1 MSADRTQGRAPRLQR
16 AVWAVLT
23 AEHIRLRPI
32 RSEDAAAAYPLLA
45 DDRVTR
51 TILYDG
57 PASVNDLAG
66 DYRTRAAWWSDGT
79 GDYWFAIEDAQVG
92 TFVGVIA
99 VYARDSQQPQEV
111 SIGYWSGVP
120 CWTKGYATG
129 AIRLATHFSFKHVG
143 AVRTY
148 AQVFVGNIASRRA
161 LEKNGF
167 RLDGTLRWGSY
178 KRGQWLD
185 DWFFTLLRPEWEAR
199 RDWYTPKDEQV
210 QPSAGTPTS

>member
-1 MSADRTQGRAPRLQR
+1 MAVDRTQDHAPRLQR
-16 AVWAVLT
+16 VVWAVLT
-23 AEHIRLRPI
+23 GEHIRLRPI

-57 PASVNDLAG
+57 PTSVDDLAR
-66 DYRTRAAWWSDGT
+66 DYRTRGAWWRDGV
-79 GDYWFAIEDAQVG
+79 GDYWFAIEETQVG

-99 VYARDSQQPQEV
+99 VHARDSGQPQEV
-111 SIGYWSGVP
+111 SIGYWIGVP
-120 CWTKGYATG
+120 YWNQGYATE
-129 AIRLATHFSFKHVG
+129 AIRLVTHFAFQCLG

-148 AQVFVGNIASRRA
+148 AQVFVGNIASCRA

-167 RLDGTLRWGSY
+167 RLDGTLRWESN

-185 DWFFTLLRPEWEAR
+185 DWFFTLIRPEWEGR
-199 RDWYTPKDEQV
+199 KDLYKPKTEQV
-210 QPSAGTPTS
+210 ETSE